1 MGNAAYL
8 LAAVVTGLLVPVQLA
23 LNAQLGG
30 ALRSPY
36 LGAFFVFLV
45 GVLAMGAVLLALRQ
59 PLPGAADLRA
69 IPPLAWAGGA
79 IATIYILAVVILV
92 PRIGVGTTA
101 VLIIAGQ
108 IAGALLL
115 DHLGAFGAPR
125 IPFNALRAAGLAAV
139 VAGATLVR
147 IG

>member
-1 MGNAAYL
+1 M
-8 LAAVVTGLLVPVQLA
+8 
-23 LNAQLGG
+23 
-30 ALRSPY
+30 
-36 LGAFFVFLV
+36 
-45 GVLAMGAVLLALRQ
+45 LAMGAVLIAVRQ
-59 PLPGAADLRA
+59 PLPTMGVLRDV
-69 IPPLAWAGGA
+69 PPLAWAGGA

-92 PRIGVGTTA
+92 PRIGVGMSA

-125 IPFNALRAAGLAAV
+125 IAFSGLRALGLTAV
-139 VAGATLVR
+139 VTGAALVR